1 MVCENTKTSRDFLRG
16 SRRSKVY
23 LFFWYILCRP
33 LEARGP
39 RVSRRSCSLAVPSCV
54 FRCCVFFPAFVVF
67 VCIIYGGA
75 GGYLMVL
82 SFICWADYL
91 LRFINKILQRIHRTN
106 IGSSLP
112 SVLAVVVF
120 RETQK
125 QQRAEGMSMTDQKTT
140 TCRMTHACD
149 ILLLALPPNKQTSSF
164 IHIPHTTSRRSIP
177 DRVGAT
183 LRSLLSR
190 SSVHRPLKH
199 RKRKSAPLLPM
210 IA

>member
-1 MVCENTKTSRDFLRG
+1 MSAIGSAGPPCVEAFLFLWRFPLVSFAVVCFSLPLCCLCASYTAERG
-16 SRRSKVY
+16 GISWCCH
-23 LFFWYILCRP
+23 LFV
-33 LEARGP
+33 GQT
-39 RVSRRSCSLAVPSCV
+39 
-54 FRCCVFFPAFVVF
+54 
-67 VCIIYGGA
+67 IYYA
-75 GGYLMVL
+75 
-82 SFICWADYL
+82 
-91 LRFINKILQRIHRTN
+91 FINKISQRIHRTN

-140 TCRMTHACD
+140 TCRMTRACD

-199 RKRKSAPLLPM
+199 RKRKSAPLLHM